1 VTANVIRVVP
11 PGIVT
16 AHDRVALVPA
26 DGATWAE
33 QLAKHNVCF
42 LTVVE
47 RHGKT
52 GGVGYGLLR
61 DFGLTDGAVA
71 SSVGHDAHNVVLA
84 GTNER
89 DLQVALAAVKKMRGG
104 VAVVRGGKLLASVAL
119 PIAGL
124 LSDQRAPVVAK
135 ETTALKRAWQKLG
148 CKVPY
153 MGFNLLPL
161 SVIPELRLTDKG
173 LIDVLGM
180 RVVPLFE

>member
-1 VTANVIRVVP
+1 
-11 PGIVT
+11 
-16 AHDRVALVPA
+16 VALAPA
-26 DGATWAE
+26 ASWPE
-33 QLAKHNVCF
+33 QLARHDVCF

-61 DFGLTDGAVA
+61 DFGLADGAVA
-71 SSVGHDAHNVVLA
+71 SSVGHDAHNIVLA
-84 GTNER
+84 GTNEA
-89 DLQVALAAVKKMRGG
+89 DLQLALATVKAMRGG
-104 VAVVRGGKLLASVAL
+104 VSVVRGGKVLAKVAL

-124 LSDQRAPVVAK
+124 LSDQRAAVVAN
-135 ETTALKRAWQKLG
+135 ETTALKRAWKKLG